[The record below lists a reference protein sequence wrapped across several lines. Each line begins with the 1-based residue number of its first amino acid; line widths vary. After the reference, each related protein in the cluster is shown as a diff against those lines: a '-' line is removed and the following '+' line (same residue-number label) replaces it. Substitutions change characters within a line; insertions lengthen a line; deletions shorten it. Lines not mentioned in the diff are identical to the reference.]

1 MNRSYPEGNWLLLC
15 ISTGQV
21 TLAVLMNKAGPKK
34 SAERR
39 DKMSARN
46 GKENRVLARLVKTF
60 QNVGDVK
67 KAPLACDR
75 KQPES

>member
-1 MNRSYPEGNWLLLC
+1 MK
-15 ISTGQV
+15 
-21 TLAVLMNKAGPKK
+21 KAGPKK
-34 SAERR
+34 DAERR

-46 GKENRVLARLVKTF
+46 GKENRALARLVKTF
-60 QNVGDVK
+60 QNVGDAK